1 MNIIERLD
9 LLFVNRPKQGE
20 ARRREALS
28 LFDALSLPDRPQ
40 GLEIG
45 CGQGIG
51 TRILVEQYQARMI
64 ASDVDA
70 GQIQLARER
79 LADLRDDGIEFRE
92 CDARSMPFDDG
103 SFDVV
108 CAFGVLHHI
117 DPGWRE
123 AVSEAGRVLKSGGCF
138 VFIDWLMSEKVSRFI
153 QKAITDWDI
162 VDEPML
168 KEALARNNLAIE
180 VFESERCWLGL
191 LRKCRGVACK
201 RGADFSTTE
210 NGKRPGAL
218 RGGRSGSGGSK
229 SSAPGTCRE

>member
-79 LADLRDDGIEFRE
+79 LADLRDDGI
-92 CDARSMPFDDG
+92 
-103 SFDVV
+103 
-108 CAFGVLHHI
+108 
-117 DPGWRE
+117 
-123 AVSEAGRVLKSGGCF
+123 
-138 VFIDWLMSEKVSRFI
+138 
-153 QKAITDWDI
+153 
-162 VDEPML
+162 
-168 KEALARNNLAIE
+168 
-180 VFESERCWLGL
+180 
-191 LRKCRGVACK
+191 
-201 RGADFSTTE
+201 
-210 NGKRPGAL
+210 
-218 RGGRSGSGGSK
+218 
-229 SSAPGTCRE
+229 

>member
-1 MNIIERLD
+1 MNIIER
-9 LLFVNRPKQGE
+9 LFVNRPKQGE

-28 LFDALSLPDRPQ
+28 LFDALSLPDQPQ

-70 GQIQLARER
+70 GQIRLARER
-79 LADLRDDGIEFRE
+79 LADLGDGKIEFRE
-92 CDARSMPFDDG
+92 CDARNMPFDDE

-123 AVSEAGRVLKSGGCF
+123 AVSEVGRVLKDGGCF

-153 QKAITDWDI
+153 QKTITDWDV

-168 KEALARNNLAIE
+168 KEALERSRLAIRT
-180 VFESERCWLGL
+180 FESERCWLGL
-191 LRKCRGVACK
+191 LQKCRGVACK
-201 RGADFSTTE
+201 R
-210 NGKRPGAL
+210 
-218 RGGRSGSGGSK
+218 
-229 SSAPGTCRE
+229 